1 MLADLKRLWLLR
13 PFRILI
19 IARIVSN
26 FGNGLGP
33 IALAFG
39 VLGLEDATASSL
51 SIVMAAQ
58 MGPMVL
64 FMLFGGVIADRFPR
78 ALVVGISDILL
89 SGFVIANGYMLIN
102 GTATVFSLAVIA
114 FISGTLNALWWPAF
128 AGLIPEIVDEE
139 DLQSANSVIGLG
151 ANGANIAGTVAGG
164 IIVAGIGAGW
174 AMVADGISFLIAG
187 MLVFTLR
194 KYGKTRV
201 QNEHSPTVYDD
212 LVHGWKEFSSR
223 SWVVAV
229 VAGYSIIAMI
239 FESVFAVVGPVHAE
253 QELGGPMPW
262 SWILAALSIGM
273 VAGVLLSMKVRPKR
287 PLVVGLGA
295 QIGVVTWILTMG
307 VTNWIPLLMVSA
319 FFAGIALDFFMVLW
333 QTAMQSNIPRESL
346 SRVTSYDAFGSLALA
361 PLGLVLAGPLTEKF
375 GSSTTLIYM
384 GVIFMVVLAIMIS
397 VPAVRHLEG
406 KSSELVGNPTKSP
419 NP

>member
-1 MLADLKRLWLLR
+1 MFADLKRLWLR
-13 PFRILI
+13 PAFRTLL
-19 IARIVSN
+19 IARIISN

-39 VLGLEDATASSL
+39 VLGLEGATASSL

-64 FMLFGGVIADRFPR
+64 FMLFGGVLADRFPR
-78 ALVVGISDILL
+78 ALVVGVSDVFL
-89 SGFVIANGYMLIN
+89 SGFVIANGIMLIN
-102 GTATVFSLAVIA
+102 GTATVLSLAIIA
-114 FISGTLNALWWPAF
+114 LISGSLNALWWPAF

-139 DLQSANSVIGLG
+139 DLQSANSVVALG
-151 ANGANIAGTVAGG
+151 ANGANIVGTVTGG
-164 IIVAGIGAGW
+164 LIVAGIGAGW

-187 MLVFTLR
+187 LLVFTLR
-194 KYGKTRV
+194 KYGKTRE
-201 QNEHSPTVYDD
+201 QTEHSPTVYAD

-229 VAGYSIIAMI
+229 VAGYAIINMI

-253 QELGGPMPW
+253 QELGGPKPW
-262 SWILAALSIGM
+262 SWILAALSAGM
-273 VAGVLLSMKVRPKR
+273 IAGVLVSLKVRPKH
-287 PLVVGLGA
+287 PLLIGLSA
-295 QIGVVTWILTMG
+295 QLGVVAWIVTMG
-307 VTNWIPLLMVSA
+307 ATNWIPLIMISA

-346 SRVTSYDAFGSLALA
+346 SRVSSYDAFGSLALA
-361 PLGLVLAGPLTEKF
+361 PIGLIVAGPITEKY
-375 GSSTTLIYM
+375 GSSTTLIAM
-384 GVIFMVVLAIMIS
+384 GAIFVAVLMAMLS

-406 KSSELVGNPTKSP
+406 KSPESAENQPESLIS
-419 NP
+419 

>member
-1 MLADLKRLWLLR
+1 MLADLKRLWLVPAFKTL
-13 PFRILI
+13 L
-19 IARIVSN
+19 IARIISN

-39 VLGLEDATASSL
+39 VLGLEGATATSL

-58 MGPMVL
+58 LGPMVL
-64 FMLFGGVIADRFPR
+64 FMLFGGVLADRFPR
-78 ALVVGISDILL
+78 AMVVGVSDVFL
-89 SGFVIANGYMLIN
+89 SAFVIANGVMLIN

-114 FISGTLNALWWPAF
+114 FISGSLNALWWPAF
-128 AGLIPEIVDEE
+128 AGLIPEIVEE
-139 DLQSANSVIGLG
+139 DDLQSANSVVALG
-151 ANGANIAGTVAGG
+151 ANGANITGTVAGG

-187 MLVFTLR
+187 LLVFTLR
-194 KYGKTRV
+194 KYGKTRE
-201 QNEHSPTVYDD
+201 QTEHSPTVYDD

-253 QELGGPMPW
+253 QELGGPKPW
-262 SWILAALSIGM
+262 SWILAALSAGM
-273 VAGVLLSMKVRPKR
+273 IAGVLVSLKVRPKH
-287 PLVVGLGA
+287 PLLIGLSA
-295 QIGVVTWILTMG
+295 QLGVVAWIVTMG
-307 VTNWIPLLMVSA
+307 ATNWIPLIMISA

-346 SRVTSYDAFGSLALA
+346 SRVSSYDAFGSLALA
-361 PLGLVLAGPLTEKF
+361 PVGLIVAGPLTEKF
-375 GSSTTLIYM
+375 GSSTTLIAM
-384 GVIFMVVLAIMIS
+384 GVIFIAVLAAMLA
-397 VPAVRHLEG
+397 VPAVRQLEG
-406 KSSELVGNPTKSP
+406 KTSESAENQPESLNS
-419 NP
+419 

>member
-1 MLADLKRLWLLR
+1 MFADLKRLWLR
-13 PFRILI
+13 PAFRTLL
-19 IARIVSN
+19 IARIISN

-39 VLGLEDATASSL
+39 VLGLEGATASSL

-58 MGPMVL
+58 LGPMVL

-78 ALVVGISDILL
+78 ALVVGISDIFL
-89 SGFVIANGYMLIN
+89 SGFVIANGIMLIN
-102 GTATVFSLAVIA
+102 GTATVLSLAIIA
-114 FISGTLNALWWPAF
+114 FVSGSLNALWWPAF

-139 DLQSANSVIGLG
+139 DLQSANSVVALG
-151 ANGANIAGTVAGG
+151 ANGANISGTVAGG

-187 MLVFTLR
+187 LLVFTLR
-194 KYGKTRV
+194 KYGKTRE
-201 QNEHSPTVYDD
+201 QNEHSPTLYDD

-253 QELGGPMPW
+253 QELGGPKPW
-262 SWILAALSIGM
+262 SWILAALSAGM
-273 VAGVLLSMKVRPKR
+273 IAGVLVSLKVRPKH
-287 PLVVGLGA
+287 PLLIGLSA
-295 QIGVVTWILTMG
+295 QLGVVAWIVTMG
-307 VTNWIPLLMVSA
+307 ATNWIPLIMISA

-346 SRVTSYDAFGSLALA
+346 SRVSSYDAFGSLALA
-361 PLGLVLAGPLTEKF
+361 PIGLIVAGPLTEKF
-375 GSSTTLIYM
+375 GSSTTLLAM
-384 GVIFMVVLAIMIS
+384 SLIFVAVLAAMLA
-397 VPAVRHLEG
+397 VPAVRQLEG
-406 KSSELVGNPTKSP
+406 KSPESAETLTDTQNS
-419 NP
+419 